1 MSFFFRVSRSHV
13 FSNISR
19 ILSRCEEEATV
30 DIEALENTAIHSAGH
45 VTMLTEFTDGIDI
58 KVSSR
63 TAMVNSLTDGSTET
77 FWESGDEDRG
87 KMKLIT
93 IQVCPETAGFPP
105 RIVCL
110 YVDNSRDMGVS
121 LFLIFYRFLLNPRKI
136 RFNYHVVYSFR
147 RTKFLE

>member
-1 MSFFFRVSRSHV
+1 MIYLLLCVFRSHV

-30 DIEALENTAIHSAGH
+30 DIEALENAAIHSSGH
-45 VTMLTEFTDGIDI
+45 VTMLTEVMEGIDI

-93 IQVCPETAGFPP
+93 IQICPETAP
-105 RIVCL
+105 RIVCI

-121 LFLIFYRFLLNPRKI
+121 
-136 RFNYHVVYSFR
+136 
-147 RTKFLE
+147 

>member
-1 MSFFFRVSRSHV
+1 
-13 FSNISR
+13 
-19 ILSRCEEEATV
+19 
-30 DIEALENTAIHSAGH
+30 
-45 VTMLTEFTDGIDI
+45 MLTEVTEGIDI

-93 IQVCPETAGFPP
+93 IQICPETAGFLP
-105 RIVCL
+105 RIVCM

-121 LFLIFYRFLLNPRKI
+121 CSFFFVLGNF
-136 RFNYHVVYSFR
+136 FNVLCICQIKSR
-147 RTKFLE
+147 GNI

>member
-19 ILSRCEEEATV
+19 ILSRCEEEPTV

-45 VTMLTEFTDGIDI
+45 VTMLNEVTERIDI

-110 YVDNSRDMGVS
+110 YVDNSR
-121 LFLIFYRFLLNPRKI
+121 
-136 RFNYHVVYSFR
+136 
-147 RTKFLE
+147 

>member
-1 MSFFFRVSRSHV
+1 M

-30 DIEALENTAIHSAGH
+30 DIEALENSAVHSSGH
-45 VTMLTEFTDGIDI
+45 VTMLTELTEGVDV

-63 TAMVNSLTDGSTET
+63 TAMVTSLTDGSTET

-93 IQVCPETAGFPP
+93 IQVCPESAGYPP
-105 RIVCL
+105 RIVCI
-110 YVDNSRDMGVS
+110 YIDNGRDMGVS
-121 LFLIFYRFLLNPRKI
+121 SRPV
-136 RFNYHVVYSFR
+136 FNSILYFR
-147 RTKFLE
+147 C

>member
-1 MSFFFRVSRSHV
+1 MNVFSLASRSHV

-30 DIEALENTAIHSAGH
+30 DIEALENTAIHSSGH
-45 VTMLTEFTDGIDI
+45 VSVLTEVTEGIDI

-63 TAMVNSLTDGSTET
+63 TAMINSLTDGSTET

-93 IQVCPETAGFPP
+93 IEICPEAAGYPP

-110 YVDNSRDMGVS
+110 YIDNSRDMGVS
-121 LFLIFYRFLLNPRKI
+121 FQFLSFY
-136 RFNYHVVYSFR
+136 
-147 RTKFLE
+147 

>member
-1 MSFFFRVSRSHV
+1 
-13 FSNISR
+13 
-19 ILSRCEEEATV
+19 
-30 DIEALENTAIHSAGH
+30 
-45 VTMLTEFTDGIDI
+45 MLTEVTDGIDI

-93 IQVCPETAGFPP
+93 IHICPEAAGFPP
-105 RIVCL
+105 RIVCI

-121 LFLIFYRFLLNPRKI
+121 CPFISFCTFLFSFRKFRFI
-136 RFNYHVVYSFR
+136 YYYVIYSFL

>member
-1 MSFFFRVSRSHV
+1 M

-30 DIEALENTAIHSAGH
+30 DIEALENSAVHSSGH
-45 VTMLTEFTDGIDI
+45 VTMLTELTEGVDV

-63 TAMVNSLTDGSTET
+63 TAMVTSLTDGSTET

-93 IQVCPETAGFPP
+93 IQVCPESAGYPP
-105 RIVCL
+105 RIVCI
-110 YVDNSRDMGVS
+110 YIDNVRDMGVS
-121 LFLIFYRFLLNPRKI
+121 SRLLFFRPKLCTLIAN
-136 RFNYHVVYSFR
+136 
-147 RTKFLE
+147 